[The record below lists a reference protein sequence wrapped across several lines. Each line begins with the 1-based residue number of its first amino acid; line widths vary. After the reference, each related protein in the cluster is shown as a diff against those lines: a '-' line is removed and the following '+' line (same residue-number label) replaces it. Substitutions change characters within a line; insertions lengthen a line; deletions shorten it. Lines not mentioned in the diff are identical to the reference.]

1 MFPQGVPKAFLR
13 RKVGFKQWDPA
24 TGGATIVPDP
34 SLFTFDRS
42 WPLDDSMIKPFIMW
56 NGIIEDYTKCN
67 LTKRK
72 DRLIAISAIAKQ
84 FQPLFKD
91 QYVAGL

>member
-1 MFPQGVPKAFLR
+1 
-13 RKVGFKQWDPA
+13 
-24 TGGATIVPDP
+24 
-34 SLFTFDRS
+34 
-42 WPLDDSMIKPFIMW
+42 MIKPFIMW